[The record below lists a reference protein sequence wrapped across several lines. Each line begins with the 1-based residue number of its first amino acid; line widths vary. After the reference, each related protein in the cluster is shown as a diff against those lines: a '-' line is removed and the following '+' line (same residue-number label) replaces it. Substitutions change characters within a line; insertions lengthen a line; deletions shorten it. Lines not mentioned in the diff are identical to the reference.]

1 MCLHVQ
7 VITRED
13 DKGHKLE
20 PYEEAV
26 VEVPES
32 HMGGVV
38 DLMGSR
44 KGQMLDMAA
53 STEGLN
59 RVTYRIPTRGLLGL
73 RNAILTATKV
83 RPCGCITSTY
93 LKRLRHVLCRFM
105 TSVAGSISDMP
116 SGTAMPA
123 CPVWGRDM
131 T

>member
-1 MCLHVQ
+1 MHMQ
-7 VITRED
+7 VITRLDEQ
-13 DKGHKLE
+13 GHKLE

-44 KGQMLDMAA
+44 KGQMQDMSA

-83 RPCGCITSTY
+83 CLRSCLLFCLVLALSSAAQNEAQCISFLLLIGQSHAVT
-93 LKRLRHVLCRFM
+93 LKR
-105 TSVAGSISDMP
+105 
-116 SGTAMPA
+116 
-123 CPVWGRDM
+123 
-131 T
+131 

>member
-1 MCLHVQ
+1 MHPDLAGWLSGGCARMQ
-7 VITRED
+7 VITRTDEQ
-13 DKGHKLE
+13 GHKLE

-83 RPCGCITSTY
+83 EPAAGWPTPPCFTLDALS
-93 LKRLRHVLCRFM
+93 VLLL
-105 TSVAGSISDMP
+105 S
-116 SGTAMPA
+116 PA
-123 CPVWGRDM
+123 NIF
-131 T
+131 

>member
-1 MCLHVQ
+1 MPQSASLYTWHGLLSSTPLHTQ
-7 VITRED
+7 VITRTDEE
-13 DKGHKLE
+13 GHKQE

-73 RNAILTATKV
+73 RNAILTATK
-83 RPCGCITSTY
+83 
-93 LKRLRHVLCRFM
+93 
-105 TSVAGSISDMP
+105 AG
-116 SGTAMPA
+116 A
-123 CPVWGRDM
+123 CC
-131 T
+131 

>member
-1 MCLHVQ
+1 MCLRVQ

-20 PYEEAV
+20 PYEEAI

-83 RPCGCITSTY
+83 RPCCCIMATSSKLPY
-93 LKRLRHVLCRFM
+93 GV
-105 TSVAGSISDMP
+105 S
-116 SGTAMPA
+116 
-123 CPVWGRDM
+123 
-131 T
+131 

>member
-1 MCLHVQ
+1 M
-7 VITRED
+7 
-13 DKGHKLE
+13 
-20 PYEEAV
+20 
-26 VEVPES
+26 EVPES

-83 RPCGCITSTY
+83 RPCGCITPTC
-93 LKRLRHVLCRFM
+93 LTRLAATMSCCRFM

-123 CPVWGRDM
+123 CPVWRRDM

>member
-1 MCLHVQ
+1 MRLLGEELSRCLSGGTNHTQ
-7 VITRED
+7 VITQLDEQ
-13 DKGHKLE
+13 GHKLE

-44 KGQMLDMAA
+44 KGQMQDMSA

-83 RPCGCITSTY
+83 C
-93 LKRLRHVLCRFM
+93 LRSFLLFCVVLAP
-105 TSVAGSISDMP
+105 SSPAQHELQSIS
-116 SGTAMPA
+116 S
-123 CPVWGRDM
+123 
-131 T
+131 